1 MIEQRVRWACNWNII
16 HRSPIFS
23 KITMKLIF
31 YKSCARFYYK
41 LENSKILLS
50 SSLKLNNI
58 YTRTYTHTR
67 NASSLAQTGPNPIPS
82 ILDPAENNQYP
93 ISQQPRF
100 PEPEPP
106 ISSRLRFQS
115 ISRENLPST
124 SFLPSFLPAKRNNTA
139 DISWKGRK
147 KARGCIYLLYWGEEG
162 GNSAS
167 GNSYRPRCG
176 CRMLWE
182 RQRERE
188 RGLVVAGWAVVVSTP
203 GERRRG
209 PRKAWRHP
217 RRPCIPAV
225 RILGSWRAPPATA
238 VTRPAPRA
246 ARAASKS
253 NYLRSYSCYL
263 NWKESSAWGW
273 GEDRS
278 IREMWNDKMGE
289 VFEGVIRRFSW
300 SIVLIWKGLNNILA
314 RIRFF

>member
-1 MIEQRVRWACNWNII
+1 MHLFA
-16 HRSPIFS
+16 
-23 KITMKLIF
+23 
-31 YKSCARFYYK
+31 
-41 LENSKILLS
+41 LL
-50 SSLKLNNI
+50 
-58 YTRTYTHTR
+58 R
-67 NASSLAQTGPNPIPS
+67 
-82 ILDPAENNQYP
+82 
-93 ISQQPRF
+93 
-100 PEPEPP
+100 
-106 ISSRLRFQS
+106 
-115 ISRENLPST
+115 
-124 SFLPSFLPAKRNNTA
+124 
-139 DISWKGRK
+139 
-147 KARGCIYLLYWGEEG
+147 RGGG

-167 GNSYRPRCG
+167 GNSYRPRRVDVECS
-176 CRMLWE
+176 E
-182 RQRERE
+182 RGRERE

-263 NWKESSAWGW
+263 NWKESSAWRRGW

>member
-58 YTRTYTHTR
+58 YTHTYTHTQR
-67 NASSLAQTGPNPIPS
+67 IVPSTNRPKSNPIHSRPGRK
-82 ILDPAENNQYP
+82 QP
-93 ISQQPRF
+93 ISNIATTAVPTRSQNPRF
-100 PEPEPP
+100 PLGSVFNP
-106 ISSRLRFQS
+106 LAGKTC
-115 ISRENLPST
+115 LP
-124 SFLPSFLPAKRNNTA
+124 LPSFLPAKRNNTA